1 MDEDRGATRL
11 IPLTRGL
18 HTTVDADDYERLA
31 RHRWHAVPRSN
42 GHGFYAARSAGSGGR
57 IWMHREIAAP
67 PSARIKVDHRNG
79 DGLDNRRANLRA
91 ATSQQNNWNRRLPG
105 QQGYRGVRKT
115 PRGWAARIHDANGRV
130 LMLGMFASAGLAAKA
145 YDAAARAMRGE
156 FAVLNFPAVR
166 DEIALQDRLS
176 FHEAAAE
183 LAEEPAR
190 FRKTY
195 VAWAE
200 DQGFPR
206 PFHLPGGGL
215 CWSRTQVHEWKL
227 AQEQLMLAR
236 LTSARLR
243 GRAT

>member
-1 MDEDRGATRL
+1 
-11 IPLTRGL
+11 
-18 HTTVDADDYERLA
+18 
-31 RHRWHAVPRSN
+31 
-42 GHGFYAARSAGSGGR
+42 
-57 IWMHREIAAP
+57 
-67 PSARIKVDHRNG
+67 
-79 DGLDNRRANLRA
+79 
-91 ATSQQNNWNRRLPG
+91 
-105 QQGYRGVRKT
+105 
-115 PRGWAARIHDANGRV
+115 
-130 LMLGMFASAGLAAKA
+130 MLGMFASAGLAAKA

-156 FAVLNFPAVR
+156 FAVLNVHAVR

>member
-91 ATSQQNNWNRRLPG
+91 ATSQQNNWNRCRASRAIG
-105 QQGYRGVRKT
+105 
-115 PRGWAARIHDANGRV
+115 
-130 LMLGMFASAGLAAKA
+130 ASARPRAAGRPA
-145 YDAAARAMRGE
+145 STTPTAA
-156 FAVLNFPAVR
+156 
-166 DEIALQDRLS
+166 
-176 FHEAAAE
+176 
-183 LAEEPAR
+183 
-190 FRKTY
+190 
-195 VAWAE
+195 
-200 DQGFPR
+200 
-206 PFHLPGGGL
+206 
-215 CWSRTQVHEWKL
+215 C
-227 AQEQLMLAR
+227 
-236 LTSARLR
+236 
-243 GRAT
+243 